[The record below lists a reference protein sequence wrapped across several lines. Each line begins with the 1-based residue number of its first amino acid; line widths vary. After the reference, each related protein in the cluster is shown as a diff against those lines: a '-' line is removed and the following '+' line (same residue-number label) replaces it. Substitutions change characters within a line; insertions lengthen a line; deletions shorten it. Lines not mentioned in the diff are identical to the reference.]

1 MCIRDRNYKSYVNKT
16 FVVESSKSIIRDEE
30 LKERRYQ
37 AGDDILPG
45 KRIGDV
51 KTVPQRT
58 EIKVRDVKTDSGRH
72 TFVLAAAAS
81 SDRVYGWTAAMNLE
95 GGCKNETAGLAPA
108 KWDLEPSGTN
118 MTCID
123 ANALIRDGA
132 PAFASKGTSIP
143 LRSFVS
149 VTETSADG
157 KFVKVSKIQ

>member
-1 MCIRDRNYKSYVNKT
+1 MWNTIRGKTPKGFAVFAMKYKSYVNKT

-30 LKERRYQ
+30 LKELRYR

-58 EIKVRDVKTDSGRH
+58 EIKVKDLKTDSGRH
-72 TFVLAAAAS
+72 TFVLAAATD
-81 SDRVYGWTAAMNLE
+81 SDRVYGWTAAMNLD
-95 GGCKNETAGLAPA
+95 GGFKNETAGLAPS
-108 KWDLEPSGTN
+108 KWDLEPSGSN
-118 MTCID
+118 MTCTD

-132 PAFASKGTSIP
+132 ADFISRGTTIQ

-149 VTETSADG
+149 V
-157 KFVKVSKIQ
+157 